1 MGKLE
6 EVVPLDGRGT
16 VITVNGVLTFNEG
29 DQKLIPPFLVL
40 NKALYL
46 NPDLNLDLNSRG

>member
-1 MGKLE
+1 M
-6 EVVPLDGRGT
+6 
-16 VITVNGVLTFNEG
+16 ITVNGVLTFNEG
-29 DQKLIPPFLVL
+29 DQKLIAPFLVL